1 MPRSRVYVARRLP
14 EEAMGKLREHAE
26 IAVWPVDELPP
37 PSEVLVREAAASDGL
52 ISLLT
57 DRIDAALLDAAPRLR
72 VVSNYA
78 VGFDNIDVGAATERG
93 VIVTNTPGALTE
105 TVADFTMAL
114 LFAVARRVVE
124 ADRYTRAGR
133 WQSWGPMLLL
143 GQDVCGATLGL
154 IGLGRI
160 GTAVARRARGFAMRV
175 IYHDVARREGPEQE
189 LGLEFAS
196 MEEVLRLSDFVS
208 IHVPLGPRTRHL
220 IGAPQLALMKP
231 TAFLINTA
239 RGPIVDSGALYD
251 ALAGRRIAGAGLD
264 VFEEEPLP
272 ADHPLLTLE
281 NVVVAPHIASASVKT
296 RTGMALMAVENL
308 LDALAGRRPPNL
320 VNTEVWERRR
330 KSKQEGSR

>member
-1 MPRSRVYVARRLP
+1 
-14 EEAMGKLREHAE
+14 MGTLRAQAE
-26 IAVWPVDELPP
+26 IAVWPTDEIPP
-37 PSEVLVREAAASDGL
+37 PGEVLVREAAASDGL

-57 DRIDAALLDAAPRLR
+57 DRVDAALLDASPRLR

-93 VIVTNTPGALTE
+93 VVVTNTPGALTE

-114 LFAVARRVVE
+114 LLAVARRVVE

-160 GTAVARRARGFAMRV
+160 GTAVARRARGFAMR
-175 IYHDVARREGPEQE
+175 ILYHDVERREAPEQE

-196 MEEVLRLSDFVS
+196 MEEVLRRADFVS
-208 IHVPLGPRTRHL
+208 IHVPLTPRTRHL
-220 IGAPQLALMKP
+220 IGEPQLALMKP

-239 RGPIVDSGALYD
+239 RGPIADSEALYD
-251 ALAGRRIAGAGLD
+251 ALAGGRIAGAGLD
-264 VFEEEPLP
+264 VFEAEPLP
-272 ADHPLLTLE
+272 SDHPLLALDS
-281 NVVVAPHIASASVKT
+281 VVVAPHIASASVRT
-296 RTGMALMAVENL
+296 RTGMALMAVGNL
-308 LDALAGRRPPNL
+308 LAALAGRRPPNL
-320 VNTEVWERRR
+320 VNPEVWERRR
-330 KSKQEGSR
+330 LIQQEGYK